1 MPILKGSLTILL
13 LTISN
18 VFMTLAWYGQVF
30 FKERMSR
37 LGLFAI
43 IVISWLVAFV
53 EYCVMI
59 PANRIGSAEFGGPFS
74 IWELKVIQEALSLVV
89 FTVIVLIV
97 MKNETLRWNHIVGF
111 VCLILAVFF
120 IFKK

>member
-37 LGLFAI
+37 LGLFAV

>member
-1 MPILKGSLTILL
+1 MPILKGLLTILL

-30 FKERMSR
+30 FKEQMSR
-37 LGLFAI
+37 FGLFAV

-53 EYCVMI
+53 EYCVMV
-59 PANRIGSAEFGGPFS
+59 PANRIGSAEFGGAFS

-89 FTVIVLIV
+89 FTVIVLLV
-97 MKNETLRWNHIVGF
+97 MKNETLRWNHIAGF
-111 VCLILAVFF
+111 VCLVLAVFF

>member
-1 MPILKGSLTILL
+1 MPILKGFLTILL
-13 LTISN
+13 LTCSN

-30 FKERMSR
+30 FKERISR
-37 LGLFAI
+37 LGLFAV
-43 IVISWLVAFV
+43 IVISWLVAFA
-53 EYCVMI
+53 EYCIMV

-89 FTVIVLIV
+89 FTVIVLLV
-97 MKNETLRWNHIVGF
+97 MKNETLRWNHVVGF